1 MKTFKVSKTNL
12 PRSTAEDSLTRALQ
26 FLRTVGTDST
36 IRAAMRQVGFGIDD
50 MKQGWSLVLKA
61 CAAPAVDTKFT
72 PHSGPVGEATQKID
86 AWQSTMLLRAHAAL
100 RRLHPEQDAFVFD
113 HLEVGSGIA
122 AVVSVS
128 LFLQRLGALE
138 SSPDRKATRK
148 ADHAALATLEQR
160 GVTKEERKQIKAL
173 VHLVETTPAPAV
185 EDAVA
190 PPDARMA
197 ALGELYAWVQDWSD
211 CARSVITRRDQLL
224 RLGIGKRRA
233 REAAATPQPEPTPV
247 PAPVVVP
254 QIEMTPVAALPPV
267 KPNGVSNG
275 VIAFPVN
282 GGAHA

>member
-1 MKTFKVSKTNL
+1 MKTFKANKTNL
-12 PRSTAEDSLTRALQ
+12 ARTTAEDSLTRALQ

-61 CAAPAVDTKFT
+61 CSAPAVDTKFT
-72 PHSGPVGEATQKID
+72 PHSGPVAEATQKIE

-113 HLEVGSGIA
+113 HLEMGSGIA

-138 SSPDRKATRK
+138 SSADRKGTRK
-148 ADHAALATLEQR
+148 ADRAALATLEQR
-160 GVTKEERKQIKAL
+160 GITEEECKQIKAL

-197 ALGELYAWVQDWSD
+197 ALGELHAWVQDWSD

-233 REAAATPQPEPTPV
+233 REASVTPAPQPTPAA
-247 PAPVVVP
+247 PPVVVP
-254 QIEMTPVAALPPV
+254 QLETTPIAALPPA
-267 KPNGVSNG
+267 KANGVSNG
-275 VIAFPVN
+275 VIAFPAS